1 MSLIIVMKEN
11 LYGRKK
17 RLGGLPFPPY
27 EANITSDVSTAA
39 GSLKIP
45 DFQPL
50 NANSIE
56 SNMQN
61 VKSVFSDKNDKKSP
75 NNLGLVP
82 ILYQG

>member
-1 MSLIIVMKEN
+1 MKLIRSYNVQRTKRMSLIIVMKEN

-39 GSLKIP
+39 GSFKIP

-50 NANSIE
+50 DTNSIY
-56 SNMQN
+56 NR
-61 VKSVFSDKNDKKSP
+61 
-75 NNLGLVP
+75 
-82 ILYQG
+82 